1 MQKAGAY
8 LLTSWKHQVLCNM
21 QGHEWQWAD
30 ASVHASALLSVLSS
44 QCLQTVFLKCVM
56 RSTFHSGRA
65 VPSEYDDTHSQCT
78 ILS

>member
-1 MQKAGAY
+1 
-8 LLTSWKHQVLCNM
+8 
-21 QGHEWQWAD
+21 
-30 ASVHASALLSVLSS
+30 VHASALLSVLSS
-44 QCLQTVFLKCVM
+44 QCLQTVFLMCVM